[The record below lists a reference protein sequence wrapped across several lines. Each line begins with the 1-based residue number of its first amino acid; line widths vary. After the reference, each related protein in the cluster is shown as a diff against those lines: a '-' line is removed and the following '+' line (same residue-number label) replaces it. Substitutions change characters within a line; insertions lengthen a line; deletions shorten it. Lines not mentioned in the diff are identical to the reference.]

1 LRHGRATGTALI
13 TEGSIQLKHA
23 QFANDYRPIDPDCS
37 CAVCKKY
44 TRAYLHT
51 VAAKE
56 EVGGQLLSY
65 HNIAYQMRYDAHAPS
80 ARRRRLWLA
89 ARARIAEGRHLAL

>member
-1 LRHGRATGTALI
+1 MLIAFHRNGIGTALVP
-13 TEGSIQLKHA
+13 EGSIQLKHA
-23 QFANDYRPIDPDCS
+23 QYAEDYGPIDPTCG
-37 CAVCKKY
+37 CMVCKKY

-65 HNIAYQMRYDAHAPS
+65 HNIAYQMRYD
-80 ARRRRLWLA
+80 LA
-89 ARARIAEGRHLAL
+89 SSFFMP

>member
-1 LRHGRATGTALI
+1 
-13 TEGSIQLKHA
+13 
-23 QFANDYRPIDPDCS
+23 
-37 CAVCKKY
+37 VCQKY

-65 HNIAYQMRYDAHAPS
+65 HNIAYQMRCVSFIVVGDDHHHS
-80 ARRRRLWLA
+80 SGLIRW
-89 ARARIAEGRHLAL
+89 

>member
-1 LRHGRATGTALI
+1 
-13 TEGSIQLKHA
+13 
-23 QFANDYRPIDPDCS
+23 
-37 CAVCKKY
+37 VCQKY

-65 HNIAYQMRYDAHAPS
+65 HNIAYQMRSVSFIVTVIVVGGDHHHS
-80 ARRRRLWLA
+80 SGLL
-89 ARARIAEGRHLAL
+89 